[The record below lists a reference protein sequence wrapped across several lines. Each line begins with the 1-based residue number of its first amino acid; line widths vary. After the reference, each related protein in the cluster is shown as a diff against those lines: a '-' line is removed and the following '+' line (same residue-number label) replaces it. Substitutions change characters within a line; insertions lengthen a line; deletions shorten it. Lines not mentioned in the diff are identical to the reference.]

1 MAAKKIVFN
10 EDVREK
16 IRSGVEKLARAV
28 KCTLGPSGRNVVI
41 NKSYGSPQVT
51 KDGVTVAEQIEF
63 RDAFENMGAKMVKEV
78 ASKTGTQAGDGTT
91 TATVLAEAIFA
102 QGLKAVGA
110 GVNPLDIKHGI
121 DKAVAAVLAN
131 LDKQAIK
138 VKGDFKAIAQVGT
151 ISANNEA
158 EIGKQIADA
167 MAKVGEDGVI
177 TVEEG
182 KGIKDEVDV
191 VEGMQFDRGY
201 ISPNF
206 ITNGD
211 NLTAELEEPLIL
223 IVEKKIS
230 SVQELVPVLEKV
242 AKAGK
247 SLLVIS
253 EDVDGE
259 ALATLVVNNMR
270 KILKCCAVKAP
281 GYGDRRK
288 AMLQDIATLTGGK
301 AIFEDLG
308 IELKNIEL
316 SDLGKAKAVKVEKEN
331 CTIIEG
337 AGKRADVQGRIKS
350 IRREIEDTKSD
361 YDREKLQERL
371 AKLAGGVAVIKVG
384 AATEAEMKERKDRV
398 DDALHATRAAV
409 EEGIVAGGGT
419 AYLRAIDSIDKAAM
433 IGDERIG
440 ADIIKRALR
449 LPTITIAENA
459 GQEGEVIANE
469 VQKAKGGVGYNA
481 KTGEFE
487 DLIKAGV
494 IDPVKVSKSAL
505 VNAASVATLL
515 LNTEAMIA
523 EIKEPKKKGGG
534 GGHGGH
540 GGGEDD
546 DMGGMGGG
554 MGGMGGMGGF

>member
-10 EDVREK
+10 EEVRES
-16 IRSGVEKLARAV
+16 IRLGVEKLARTV
-28 KCTLGPSGRNVVI
+28 KSTLGPSGRNVVI
-41 NKSYGSPQVT
+41 HKSWGSPQVT

-63 RDAFENMGAKMVKEV
+63 RDPFQNMGARLVREV

-91 TATVLAEAIFA
+91 TATVLAEAIFV
-102 QGLKAVGA
+102 QGLKAVSS
-110 GVNPLDIKHGI
+110 GVNPIDLKNGI
-121 DKAVAAVLAN
+121 DAAVAAVIAN

-151 ISANNEA
+151 ISANCEDA
-158 EIGKQIADA
+158 IGHMIADA
-167 MAKVGEDGVI
+167 MQKVGEDGVI

-182 KGIKDEVDV
+182 KGITDEVDV

-201 ISPNF
+201 SSPNF
-206 ITNGD
+206 ITNQD
-211 NLTAELEEPLIL
+211 QLTAELENPYVLIN
-223 IVEKKIS
+223 EKKIS
-230 SVQELVPVLEKV
+230 SVQELVPLLEKV
-242 AKAGK
+242 AKANR
-247 SLLVIS
+247 SLLIIA
-253 EDVDGE
+253 EDVEGE

-270 KILKCCAVKAP
+270 KVLKCCAVKAP

-288 AMLQDIATLTGGK
+288 AMLEDIATLTGGK
-301 AIFEDLG
+301 ALFEDLG
-308 IELKNIEL
+308 IDLKNVEL
-316 SDLGKAKAVKVEKEN
+316 SDLGSAKSVKIEKEN
-331 CTIIEG
+331 TTIIEG

-350 IRREIEDTKSD
+350 IRKEIEDTKSD

-371 AKLAGGVAVIKVG
+371 AKLAGGVAVIRPG
-384 AATEAEMKERKDRV
+384 AATEAEMKERKDRI

-419 AYLRAIDSIDKAAM
+419 AYIRAAEAIDKLNLQ
-433 IGDERIG
+433 GDIKVG

-459 GQEGEVIANE
+459 GQEGEVIANRT
-469 VQKAKGGVGYNA
+469 AKEKGAIGYNA
-481 KTGEFE
+481 KSGVFE
-487 DLIKAGV
+487 DLIKSGV

-505 VNAASVATLL
+505 INATSVATLL

-523 EIKEPKKKGGG
+523 EIKEPKKDAK

-540 GGGEDD
+540 GGGDEMEGAGD
-546 DMGGMGGG
+546 
-554 MGGMGGMGGF
+554 F

>member
-10 EDVREK
+10 EEVREK
-16 IRSGVEKLARAV
+16 VRTGIAKLAAAV

-51 KDGVTVAEQIEF
+51 KDGVTVAEQIEL
-63 RDAFENMGAKMVKEV
+63 RDPFENMGAKMVKEV

-102 QGLKAVGA
+102 QGLKAVATGL
-110 GVNPLDIKHGI
+110 NPLDIKNGI
-121 DKAVAAVLAN
+121 DKAVAAVVAN
-131 LDKQAIK
+131 LDKQAVK
-138 VKGDFKAIAQVGT
+138 VKGDFKAIAQVGS
-151 ISANNEA
+151 ISANNEM

-167 MAKVGEDGVI
+167 MQKVGEDGVI

-211 NLTAELEEPLIL
+211 KLTAELEEPLIL
-223 IVEKKIS
+223 IVEKKIT

-253 EDVDGE
+253 EDVEGE

-316 SDLGKAKAVKVEKEN
+316 GDLGRAKSVRVDKET

-350 IRREIEDTKSD
+350 IRKEIEDTKSD

-398 DDALHATRAAV
+398 DDALHATRAAPSRRS
-409 EEGIVAGGGT
+409 T
-419 AYLRAIDSIDKAAM
+419 R
-433 IGDERIG
+433 
-440 ADIIKRALR
+440 
-449 LPTITIAENA
+449 PTSRVTSASA
-459 GQEGEVIANE
+459 PTSSRPRCACRRSPSPRTPAR
-469 VQKAKGGVGYNA
+469 KAKSSPTASA
-481 KTGEFE
+481 KRRARSATT
-487 DLIKAGV
+487 
-494 IDPVKVSKSAL
+494 PRPTSSKTSSRP
-505 VNAASVATLL
+505 ASSTRSRSRSR
-515 LNTEAMIA
+515 
-523 EIKEPKKKGGG
+523 P
-534 GGHGGH
+534 
-540 GGGEDD
+540 
-546 DMGGMGGG
+546 
-554 MGGMGGMGGF
+554 

>member
-10 EDVREK
+10 EEVREN
-16 IRSGVEKLARAV
+16 IRLGVEKLARTV
-28 KCTLGPSGRNVVI
+28 KSTLGPSGRNVVI
-41 NKSYGSPQVT
+41 HKSWGTPQVT

-63 RDAFENMGAKMVKEV
+63 RDPFQNMGARLVREV

-91 TATVLAEAIFA
+91 TATVLAEAIFV
-102 QGLKAVGA
+102 QGLKAVSS
-110 GVNPLDIKHGI
+110 GVNPIDLKNGI
-121 DKAVAAVLAN
+121 DAAVAAVTAD
-131 LDKQAIK
+131 LDKQAVK
-138 VKGDFKAIAQVGT
+138 VKGDFAKISQVGT

-158 EIGKQIADA
+158 AIGSMISDA
-167 MAKVGEDGVI
+167 MQKVGEDGVI

-182 KGIKDEVDV
+182 KGIADEVDV

-201 ISPNF
+201 ASPNF
-206 ITNGD
+206 ITNSD
-211 NLTAELEEPLIL
+211 NLTAELENPYIL
-223 IVEKKIS
+223 INEKKIS
-230 SVQELVPVLEKV
+230 SVQELVPLLEKV
-242 AKAGK
+242 AKANR
-247 SLLVIS
+247 SLLIIA
-253 EDVDGE
+253 EDVEGE

-270 KILKCCAVKAP
+270 KVLKCCAVKAP

-301 AIFEDLG
+301 ALFEDLG
-308 IELKNIEL
+308 VDLKTVEL
-316 SDLGKAKAVKVEKEN
+316 SDLGSAKSVKIEKEN
-331 CTIIEG
+331 TTIIEG

-350 IRREIEDTKSD
+350 IRKEIEDTKSD

-371 AKLAGGVAVIKVG
+371 AKLAGGVAVIRPG
-384 AATEAEMKERKDRV
+384 AATEAEMKERKDRI

-419 AYLRAIDSIDKAAM
+419 AYIRASAAIDKLNLE
-433 IGDERIG
+433 GDVKVG

-459 GQEGEVIANE
+459 GQEGEVIANRT
-469 VQKAKGGVGYNA
+469 AKEKGAVGYNA
-481 KTGEFE
+481 KTGVFE
-487 DLIKAGV
+487 DLVKSGV

-505 VNAASVATLL
+505 INATSVATLL

-523 EIKEPKKKGGG
+523 EIKEPKKDAKG

-546 DMGGMGGG
+546 MEGA
-554 MGGMGGMGGF
+554 GGF

>member
-10 EDVREK
+10 DDVREK
-16 IRSGVEKLARAV
+16 IRTGVEKLARAV

-41 NKSYGSPQVT
+41 HKSYGSPQVT
-51 KDGVTVAEQIEF
+51 KDGVTVAEQVEL

-91 TATVLAEAIFA
+91 TATVLAEAIFV
-102 QGLKAVGA
+102 QGLRAVASGA
-110 GVNPLDIKHGI
+110 NPLDIKNGI
-121 DKAVAAVLAN
+121 DKAVAAVITN
-131 LDKQAIK
+131 LESQAIQ
-138 VKGDFKAIAQVGT
+138 VKGKFDQIAQVGS
-151 ISANNEA
+151 ISANNES

-167 MAKVGEDGVI
+167 MQKVGEDGVI

-182 KGIKDEVDV
+182 KGLKDEVDV

-211 NLTAELEEPLIL
+211 KLTAELEDPYLL
-223 IVEKKIS
+223 IVEKKIT

-247 SLLVIS
+247 SLVIIS
-253 EDVDGE
+253 EDVEGE

-270 KILKCCAVKAP
+270 KVLKCCAIKAP

-288 AMLQDIATLTGGK
+288 AMLEDIATLTGGK

-308 IELKNIEL
+308 IDLKNLEL
-316 SDLGKAKAVKVEKEN
+316 TDLGKAKMVKVEKEAT
-331 CTIIEG
+331 TIIAG
-337 AGKRADVQGRIKS
+337 AGKRADVQARIKS

-419 AYLRAIDSIDKAAM
+419 AYVRAIAAIDKASFK
-433 IGDERIG
+433 GDEQVG

-449 LPTITIAENA
+449 LPTVTIADNA
-459 GQEGEVIANE
+459 GQEGEVIANR
-469 VQKAKGGVGYNA
+469 VAKEKGATGYNA

-487 DLIKAGV
+487 DLIKSGV
-494 IDPVKVSKSAL
+494 IDPVKESKSAL
-505 VNAASVATLL
+505 INAASVATLL

-523 EIKEPKKKGGG
+523 EIKEPKPAKGGPG
-534 GGHGGH
+534 AGH

-546 DMGGMGGG
+546 EMGGMGGG

>member
-10 EDVREK
+10 DDVREK
-16 IRSGVEKLARAV
+16 IRTGVEKLARAV

-41 NKSYGSPQVT
+41 HKSYGSPQVT
-51 KDGVTVAEQIEF
+51 KDGVTVAEQVEL

-102 QGLKAVGA
+102 QGLRAVA
-110 GVNPLDIKHGI
+110 SGVNPLDIKHGI

-131 LDKQAIK
+131 LDAQAIQ
-138 VKGDFKAIAQVGT
+138 VKGKFDQIAQVGS
-151 ISANNEA
+151 ISANNEI

-167 MAKVGEDGVI
+167 MQKVGEDGVI

-182 KGIKDEVDV
+182 KGLKDEVDV

-206 ITNGD
+206 ITNAD
-211 NLTAELEEPLIL
+211 KLSAEMEEPYVL
-223 IVEKKIS
+223 IVEKKLTT
-230 SVQELVPVLEKV
+230 VQELVPVLEKV

-247 SLLVIS
+247 SLVIIC
-253 EDVDGE
+253 EDVEGE

-270 KILKCCAVKAP
+270 KVLKCCAIKAP

-301 AIFEDLG
+301 PIFEDLG

-316 SDLGKAKAVKVEKEN
+316 SDLGKAKVIKVEKETT
-331 CTIIEG
+331 TIIEG
-337 AGKRADVQGRIKS
+337 GGKRADVQARIKS
-350 IRREIEDTKSD
+350 IRREIEETKSD

-419 AYLRAIDSIDKAAM
+419 AYIRAIAAIDKASFK
-433 IGDERIG
+433 GDEQVG

-449 LPTITIAENA
+449 LPTVTIADNA
-459 GQEGEVIANE
+459 GQEGEVIANRVGKE
-469 VQKAKGGVGYNA
+469 KGATGYNA
-481 KTGEFE
+481 KTGVFE

-505 VNAASVATLL
+505 INAASVATLL

-523 EIKEPKKKGGG
+523 EIKEPKPAKGGG
-534 GGHGGH
+534 GGHGG
-540 GGGEDD
+540 DD
-546 DMGGMGGG
+546 DEMGGMGGG